1 MDIQLSNGQWLR
13 ADLTPCVTLRTD
25 LSPVPATLEMIV
37 RLDEQLAPLLAE
49 GQTITA
55 GYEHASYSIIQNSR
69 MADGA
74 QTQGDRLLGFH
85 KITALLESCHKI
97 AFVRNAAIIKENAAF
112 SDIYRAAG
120 ASCSIS
126 SDIRVKRFYCYVG
139 QSPSFGI
146 ARALQEEAAAM
157 FWTGSQVRVQ
167 RLAEMFKAE
176 PVERLPVDSTQTFNS
191 QFLERHGAPS
201 YFSAKNDASLVNSHN
216 KGDRSAQ
223 FYLSADQQMLNNLS
237 TFLLQKKVWTTRYN
251 PKIAAG
257 HLIDVAGK
265 NYVVITAAHQRT
277 QAGHGLQVTDRS
289 RFWLGELY
297 NGARA

>member
-25 LSPVPATLEMIV
+25 LSPVPATLEVVV
-37 RLDEQLAPLLAE
+37 RLDDKLAPLLAE

-55 GYEHASYSIIQNSR
+55 GYEHAAYTIIHNRR

-74 QTQGDRLLGFH
+74 QVQGNRLMGFH
-85 KITALLESCHKI
+85 KIIALLESCHKV
-97 AFVRNAAIIKENAAF
+97 AFIRNAAIIKENAPLT
-112 SDIYRAAG
+112 DIYRAAG
-120 ASCSIS
+120 ATCSIS

-139 QSPSFGI
+139 QAPSFAI
-146 ARALQEEAAAM
+146 ARALQEEAAAL

-167 RLAEMFKAE
+167 RLAEMFKTE
-176 PVERLPVDSTQTFNS
+176 PVERLPVDTTQTLTS

-201 YFSAKNDASLVNSHN
+201 YFSAKDDASLANSRN
-216 KGDRSAQ
+216 KGNRSAQ

-265 NYVVITAAHQRT
+265 NHVVITAAHQRI
-277 QAGHGLQVTDRS
+277 QGGHGLQVTDRS

-297 NGARA
+297 TGARV